1 MIEEGRQRNL
11 KEIKSVGEYRF
22 RPLDTKGLPPGIPY
36 IIGNEAAERFS
47 FYGMKSILLVFMTT
61 YLMQPGGE
69 LDVFS
74 TKEAEAWNHLFVASA
89 YFFPVLGGILADAF
103 LGKYLTIILLSLVYC
118 AGHGCLAFM
127 GFTGDTRLWLLAGLA
142 LIAIGSGGIK
152 PCVSSHVGDQFC
164 ASNKHMLSKVFG
176 WFYFSIN
183 LGAFL
188 SGLLTPFLLEA
199 RNLPN
204 SLGGEIYPM
213 VEFLVGSRGNG
224 DIIFGPHYAFG
235 LPGVLMALATLFFWL
250 GRKDFTHIRPRGMI
264 YFEETFSR
272 ESLSP
277 LFRLTIIFSFVIIFW
292 ALFDQIGTSWQIQA
306 RSLDRSLPNWIPVF
320 GGKEILASQVSA
332 VFNPLFILILIPLF
346 SFYIYPLLS
355 KVCEMTAL
363 KKMSMGFWVM
373 GFAFSIISILQHFI
387 DAGYFP
393 SVGWQVLGCL
403 FLTASEVMISIT
415 CLEFAYTQAPKTMK
429 SLVMAFF
436 LLTVSLGNFFTSQV
450 KFLLIKQDG
459 TSILT
464 EVQEFWLW
472 TGLILLTAF
481 TFKFVIRRY
490 KPVEHLHEA

>member
-1 MIEEGRQRNL
+1 
-11 KEIKSVGEYRF
+11 
-22 RPLDTKGLPPGIPY
+22 
-36 IIGNEAAERFS
+36 
-47 FYGMKSILLVFMTT
+47 
-61 YLMQPGGE
+61 
-69 LDVFS
+69 
-74 TKEAEAWNHLFVASA
+74 
-89 YFFPVLGGILADAF
+89 
-103 LGKYLTIILLSLVYC
+103 
-118 AGHGCLAFM
+118 M

-320 GGKEILASQVSA
+320 GGKKYSLLKYQQFSTHYLS
-332 VFNPLFILILIPLF
+332 LF
-346 SFYIYPLLS
+346 SFRYFHSTFILYF
-355 KVCEMTAL
+355 L
-363 KKMSMGFWVM
+363 K
-373 GFAFSIISILQHFI
+373 
-387 DAGYFP
+387 Y
-393 SVGWQVLGCL
+393 
-403 FLTASEVMISIT
+403 
-415 CLEFAYTQAPKTMK
+415 
-429 SLVMAFF
+429 
-436 LLTVSLGNFFTSQV
+436 V
-450 KFLLIKQDG
+450 K
-459 TSILT
+459 
-464 EVQEFWLW
+464 
-472 TGLILLTAF
+472 
-481 TFKFVIRRY
+481 
-490 KPVEHLHEA
+490 